1 MDYIEIFSNSKNLTE
16 GIFGQCLIWL
26 IEVLYYLEKTN
37 KIKNNTC
44 VTFNINTLNNDNL
57 IPKFIQPKIIYNK
70 NVEPTKISL
79 YNFYLETV
87 SKDNLDVNFESY
99 NKANKIFDKY
109 FKFNDFIINEV
120 DKLNINNKTLGVHYR
135 GTDKNYDR
143 GQSNFITTK
152 EILLIVIDYIKNNDV
167 EKIFCCSDEQEF
179 IYGMTKLFP
188 NKVIEYK
195 QLRSKEAVNYGLF
208 RYGQNNVNKDFLTNA
223 CIIDMLALSKCKT
236 VIKSS
241 SALSC
246 FSKILNPSLQLYT
259 VSAMKQPWF
268 PACLADKYETSSE
281 IIQNILNRTMK
292 DDYLLNK

>member
-1 MDYIEIFSNSKNLTE
+1 MDYIEIFSNSKDLTE
-16 GIFGQCLIWL
+16 GIFGQCLIWI
-26 IEVLYYLEKTN
+26 IEVLYYLEKIN

-57 IPKFIQPKIIYNK
+57 IPKFIEPKILHNK
-70 NVEPTKISL
+70 ILEPTKIPL
-79 YNFYLETV
+79 HKFYTETV
-87 SKDNLDVNFESY
+87 SKDNLDVNFGSY

-120 DKLNINNKTLGVHYR
+120 NKLNINNKTLGVHYR
-135 GTDKNYDR
+135 GTDKNYDTS
-143 GQSNFITTK
+143 QANFITTK
-152 EILLIVIDYIKNNDV
+152 EMVLIVTDYIKNNDV
-167 EKIFCCSDEQEF
+167 EKIFCCSDEQVF
-179 IYGMTKLFP
+179 INEVTRLFP
-188 NKVIEYK
+188 NKVIQYK
-195 QLRSKEAVNYGLF
+195 QLRSPEAVNYGLF

-259 VSAMKQPWF
+259 VSAMKYPWF
-268 PACLADKYETSSE
+268 PTCVVNKYETSSE
-281 IIQNILNRTMK
+281 IIKKILNRTMK
-292 DDYLLNK
+292 DDCFNK